1 MASIVKVDQ
10 IQNADGTVEYLNA
23 GSIKNATLHSSVTG
37 GSGITALGTVASGT
51 LNSSVNINSA
61 LSSATFPSGH
71 IIQVKSTTVTDRASS
86 SVSSA
91 SGTGGDVG
99 LNVSITPL
107 SSTSHFFIQVYV
119 GIATT
124 TAGNSWC
131 IILSRDGTR
140 VGNGEDTGNHYG
152 VLFRGPDHVGNTGSD
167 VNHGVGGSGF
177 YLDTT
182 SGTIGTSITYKG
194 GLAAESGSAY
204 LNRCEGDYSS
214 ASNQVPGSYTQ
225 SSITVMEIQQ

>member
-1 MASIVKVDQ
+1 MGDIVLGSPGV
-10 IQNADGTVEYLNA
+10 TVLSESGGNVSWGAGVPA
-23 GSIKNATLHSSVTG
+23 GSV
-37 GSGITALGTVASGT
+37 
-51 LNSSVNINSA
+51 
-61 LSSATFPSGH
+61 
-71 IIQVKSTTVTDRASS
+71 IQVKSTTVTDRASS

-152 VLFRGPDHVGNTGSD
+152 VLFRGPDHAGNTGGD
-167 VNHGVGGSGF
+167 TNHGVGGSGF

-194 GLAAESGSAY
+194 GLAAEQGSAY
-204 LNRCEGDYSS
+204 LNRCEGDYNS
-214 ASNQVPGSYTQ
+214 ASNQVPSSYTQ